1 MEVKRYVCQFTVKNY
16 KSIKDEMTFDMQAA
30 AITEHEDRTIVDTDG
45 EVYLLVAVI
54 YGPNGGGKSN
64 VLESLHTLVAKVL
77 RPLCATCDKED
88 CNYKAKKIP
97 VTPFLFS
104 EEIREEPTKFEVFFR
119 TEQSEYYYI
128 LHVKKEEILFE
139 SLDRIKMETGRRSA
153 LFQREIGEELIL
165 KGVFGKF

>member
-1 MEVKRYVCQFTVKNY
+1 MLFQFTVKNY
-16 KSIKDEMTFDMQAA
+16 KSIKDEMIFDMQATF
-30 AITEHEDRTIVDTDG
+30 ITEHEDRTIVDTDG
-45 EVYLLVAVI
+45 EVYLPACVI

-64 VLESLHTLVAKVL
+64 VLESLYTLVAKVP

-88 CNYKAKKIP
+88 CNYKVKKIP
-97 VTPFLFS
+97 VTLFLFL
-104 EEIREEPTKFEVFFR
+104 EETREEPTEFEVFFR
-119 TEQSEYYYI
+119 TEQSEYRYI